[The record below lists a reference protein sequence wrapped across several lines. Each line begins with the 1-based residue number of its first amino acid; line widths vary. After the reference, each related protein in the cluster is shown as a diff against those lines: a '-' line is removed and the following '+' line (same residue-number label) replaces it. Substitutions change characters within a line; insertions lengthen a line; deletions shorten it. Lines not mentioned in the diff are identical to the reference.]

1 MSYVPQVSVIIPCY
15 NQGRYLDDAIT
26 SVLVQTYQNFEILI
40 VDDGSTE
47 PETIE
52 ILQDYQQPKTR
63 IIRTENQGVATARN
77 LGIAQAQGTY
87 ILPLDADDKIGL
99 FWFLCGNE
107 VYTDSFFDKIVLKVL
122 PDKHFTI
129 P

>member
-1 MSYVPQVSVIIPCY
+1 MSHVPQVSVIIPCY

-87 ILPLDADDKIGL
+87 ILPLDADDKIADSYL
-99 FWFLCGNE
+99 EKAVTLLEGNE
-107 VYTDSFFDKIVLKVL
+107 QLGALRYPLC
-122 PDKHFTI
+122 
-129 P
+129 